1 MTETFVFEL
10 QNLYI
15 PEDEVYDSEEFPIRI
30 EPVEGVKEFEEERRE
45 NGSEYGTGYWR
56 TAQCFIGADEE
67 RARELAEW
75 LSFVYSFFQMRDV
88 RWDTYYPATS
98 PEDIRRANTYRIPID
113 NTQMRFIKAVHESG
127 PMFNSNIGS
136 LVGVALRTLDGLSE
150 QDRRDV
156 FRNISMFLQAEA
168 SNMMALKHTCLWMVL
183 EANANRHY
191 NRFKKS
197 QGDVLF
203 DEDEQNRICDVVL
216 SEFGDEFSD
225 AQLRH
230 LEWLLNRN
238 DIYEDSSR
246 VKILD
251 YVEYLDLGFDMDEV
265 DRIIREAHEIRN
277 RVLHQIEEQRLKN
290 NSDILV
296 DMRKLVMFVIL
307 RELGVEP
314 EWQNKLATPKVFGP
328 ESEYE
333 FGS

>member
-1 MTETFVFEL
+1 MPETFVFEM

-15 PEDEVYDSEEFPIRI
+15 PEDEVYDSQEFRIRI
-30 EPVEGVKEFEEERRE
+30 EPIEGVEEFEEERRVDE
-45 NGSEYGTGYWR
+45 SEYGTGYWL
-56 TAQCFIGADEE
+56 TSLCFIEAEE
-67 RARELAEW
+67 DRARELAEW
-75 LSFVYSFFQMRDV
+75 LSFIYSFFQMRDV
-88 RWDTYYPATS
+88 RWDTYYPAAS
-98 PEDIRRANTYRIPID
+98 PEDIRQANTYRIPID
-113 NTQMRFIKAVHESG
+113 NTQMRFIKAVHEGG
-127 PMFNSNIGS
+127 PVFNSNIGS
-136 LVGVALRTLDGLSE
+136 LVDVALETLDGLSDP
-150 QDRRDV
+150 DRRDL
-156 FRNISMFLQAEA
+156 FRNISIFLQAEA
-168 SNMMALKHTCLWMVL
+168 TNLMALKHTGLWMVL

-203 DEDEQNRICDVVL
+203 DERDQGRIHELVL
-216 SEFGDEFSD
+216 SEFDDEFTD

-230 LEWLLNRN
+230 LDWLLNRN

-251 YVEYLDLGFDMDEV
+251 FVEYLNLGFDMDEV
-265 DRIIREAHEIRN
+265 DRIVREAHKIRN
-277 RVLHQIEEQRLKN
+277 RVLHQIEEERLKN

-296 DMRKLVMFVIL
+296 EMRKLVMFVIM

-314 EWQNKLATPKVFGP
+314 KWQNRLATPKVFGP